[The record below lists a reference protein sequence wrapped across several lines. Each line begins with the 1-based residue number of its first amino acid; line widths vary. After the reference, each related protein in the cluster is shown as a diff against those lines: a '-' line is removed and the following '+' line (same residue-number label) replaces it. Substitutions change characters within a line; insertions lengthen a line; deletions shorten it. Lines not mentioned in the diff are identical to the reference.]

1 MSAAVKRHSSEAL
14 QIRIQKK
21 AKNTAVPWQHQTRS
35 AEHIVQQR
43 CFCERPESQGLRIMP
58 EPDGQPNQGQASGR
72 DGTPL
77 GLAWAAPAGA
87 ASQRLV
93 LQGLP
98 VRLEQEVRRC
108 ARLACRL
115 PPHGSFPSHLVQ
127 SPLLNNARPRCD
139 LLAADELQAVRR
151 LQTCKPGAF
160 GFCCECRLRC
170 NPCSQHV

>member
-1 MSAAVKRHSSEAL
+1 MSTAVKRHSSEAL

-43 CFCERPESQGLRIMP
+43 CFCERPESQGLRIVP

-98 VRLEQEVRRC
+98 VSKKFAAVPGLHAGCLHTDRFLCTLRRAHC
-108 ARLACRL
+108 STMQGHGVISSQPMSFRPCVGCKLA
-115 PPHGSFPSHLVQ
+115 
-127 SPLLNNARPRCD
+127 SPERSAS
-139 LLAADELQAVRR
+139 AV
-151 LQTCKPGAF
+151 
-160 GFCCECRLRC
+160 
-170 NPCSQHV
+170 SVV